1 MKRRN
6 RVELSQFAGRLKSLL
21 TCAFLVAV
29 HAAWGMAHAAECDPA
44 PAPRIPAIK
53 DFPVN
58 IDDVKTALRNYRFS
72 FYDDDIA
79 AVVDS
84 ARRYVERRAPQVSK
98 PAVVLDIDETSLS
111 NWDNIAANDFGFI
124 PAGTCDLPRPGA
136 CGFDAWILRSIAPA
150 IVPTR
155 DLFNVA
161 IGKSVAVFFITAR
174 HNKQREA
181 TLLNLDREGYQG
193 WTKLITRDDSD
204 SNKSVQPFK
213 TKEREKDRN
222 VGIHDHRECRRS
234 AERFRRSSCRQA
246 HLRMFIQA
254 TESFLFHSLL
264 SAPRACAVS
273 FSSSQD
279 C

>member
-1 MKRRN
+1 VKRWTKL
-6 RVELSQFAGRLKSLL
+6 ELLQFAGRLKSLL
-21 TCAFLVAV
+21 ACAFLVVV
-29 HAAWGMAHAAECDPA
+29 HAAWGVARGAECDPA
-44 PAPRIPAIK
+44 PAARIPAIHN
-53 DFPVN
+53 FPVN
-58 IDDVKTALRNYRFS
+58 IDDVKKALKNYRFS

-84 ARRYVERRAPQVSK
+84 ARRYIERRAPQVSK

-161 IGKSVAVFFITAR
+161 MDKSVAVFFITAR

-181 TLLNLDREGYQG
+181 TLLNLDRAGYEG
-193 WTKLITRDDSD
+193 WAKLITRDDSD

-213 TKEREKDRN
+213 AREREKIATSGYTIIAN
-222 VGIHDHRECRRS
+222 VGDQQSDFDDPAAAKPTSECS
-234 AERFRRSSCRQA
+234 FK
-246 HLRMFIQA
+246 LPNPFYFI
-254 TESFLFHSLL
+254 
-264 SAPRACAVS
+264 P
-273 FSSSQD
+273 
-279 C
+279 